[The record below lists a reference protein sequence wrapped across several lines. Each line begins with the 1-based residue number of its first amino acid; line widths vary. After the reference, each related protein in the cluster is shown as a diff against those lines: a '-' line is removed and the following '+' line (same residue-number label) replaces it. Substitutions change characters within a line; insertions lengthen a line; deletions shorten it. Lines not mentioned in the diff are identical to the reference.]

1 MDPEEVQNKFAQV
14 LEMEN
19 RVWSYQKSLEAMDK
33 VWEKNVAQLNASL
46 IHIPFI
52 KKTILDDMGIIK
64 KEVPE
69 LLDENVRIVSSYNEL
84 LEETEQLKDTM
95 LETIDQISRAILQ
108 DPDNYD
114 PKLIAESQRYVA
126 EMNKYKRNLN
136 VLGDAK

>member
-1 MDPEEVQNKFAQV
+1 MDSEQVQEKFQQV
-14 LEMEN
+14 LDIEN
-19 RVWSYQKSLEAMDK
+19 RIWSYQNSLKAINK
-33 VWEKNVAQLNASL
+33 VLEKNEAQLNASL